1 LHHFHQQIGK
11 NDKQIMI
18 ISVPP
23 TEIALDEL
31 LVKKLIDAQFPDLS
45 HLSIQF
51 LDSGWDNNN
60 YRLGTQYIVRIP
72 RRKAA
77 VASILNE
84 INWLPKLQAYLP
96 IQIPTPIKV
105 GEPDHNYPWHWTIT
119 PWFEGKTVDG
129 THLNTS
135 EALRIAQFLKI
146 LHSQNADNAPINL
159 HRGIPLSEKNEDV
172 LLRMERLKKQSDL
185 INPKIEQLWQQAVK
199 EPFPSEIHLL
209 HGDLHPRNILIHD
222 KKFAAIID
230 WGDITSGDVAT
241 DLACL
246 WMVFSEKNTR
256 QKALKYYRAGQSLI
270 NRSIG
275 WAINFG
281 TILLDTGLNGDPSYT
296 GNGFFILKNLNN
308 E

>member
-1 LHHFHQQIGK
+1 
-11 NDKQIMI
+11 MI
-18 ISVPP
+18 ITVPP
-23 TEIALDEL
+23 AEITIDEI

-45 HLSIQF
+45 SLPIQF

-72 RRKAA
+72 RRK
-77 VASILNE
+77 VSVDSLLSE
-84 INWLPKLQAYLP
+84 INWLPKLQSYLP
-96 IQIPTPIKV
+96 IPIPAPIKV

-119 PWFEGKTVDG
+119 PWFEGKTVEG
-129 THLNTS
+129 TPLYIHNS
-135 EALRIAQFLKI
+135 EAVRLAQFLTI
-146 LHSQNADNAPINL
+146 LHSQNSDNAPINN
-159 HRGIPLSEKNEDV
+159 HRGIPLSEKNNDV
-172 LLRMERLKKQSDL
+172 ILRMERLKKQTDL
-185 INPKIEQLWQQAVK
+185 ISPKIEQLWQQAVK
-199 EPFPSEIHLL
+199 EPFPIEKCLL

-241 DLACL
+241 DVASF
-246 WMVFSEKNTR
+246 WMVFIEKRTR
-256 QKALKYYRAGQSLI
+256 QKGLKYYGADQSLI

-296 GNGFFILKNLNN
+296 ENGVFILKNLNN

>member
-1 LHHFHQQIGK
+1 MKIVK
-11 NDKQIMI
+11 NEYETMI

-23 TEIALDEL
+23 AEVTLDVT
-31 LVKKLIDAQFPDLS
+31 LVKKLIDAQFPDLT

-84 INWLPKLQAYLP
+84 INWLPKLQSNLP
-96 IQIPTPIKV
+96 IPIPAPVRV
-105 GEPDHNYPWHWTIT
+105 GEPDHNCPWHWTIT

-129 THLNTS
+129 TPLYKS

-146 LHSQNADNAPINL
+146 LHRQNADNAPINL
-159 HRGIPLSEKNEDV
+159 HRGIPLNEKNEEV
-172 LLRMERLKKQSDL
+172 LLRLERLKKQTDL
-185 INPKIEQLWQQAVK
+185 ISPKIEHLWQQAVN
-199 EPFPSEIHLL
+199 EPFPSEKYLL
-209 HGDLHPRNILIHD
+209 HGDLHPRNILIHN
-222 KKFAAIID
+222 KKFAAVID

-246 WMVFSEKNTR
+246 WMVFGEKSTR
-256 QKALKYYRAGQSLI
+256 QKSLKYYGANQSLI
-270 NRSIG
+270 NRAIG

-281 TILLDTGLNGDPSYT
+281 TILSDTGLNGDPSYT
-296 GNGFFILKNLNN
+296 ENGAFILKNLNN